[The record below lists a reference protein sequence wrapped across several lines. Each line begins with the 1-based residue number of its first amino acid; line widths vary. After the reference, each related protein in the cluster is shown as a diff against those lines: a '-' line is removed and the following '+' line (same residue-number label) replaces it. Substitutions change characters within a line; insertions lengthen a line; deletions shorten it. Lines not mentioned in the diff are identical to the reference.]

1 MSNDCKFKRLKAM
14 PEKTSDEQLTKIES
28 LLNFYKEVAGKPY
41 PLNVPQSIAK
51 YENYLDNLILSVN
64 KFVC

>member
-1 MSNDCKFKRLKAM
+1 MSNDCKFKRLKTM

-28 LLNFYKEVAGKPY
+28 LLNFYKEVVGKPY

-51 YENYLDNLILSVN
+51 YKNYLDNLILSVN